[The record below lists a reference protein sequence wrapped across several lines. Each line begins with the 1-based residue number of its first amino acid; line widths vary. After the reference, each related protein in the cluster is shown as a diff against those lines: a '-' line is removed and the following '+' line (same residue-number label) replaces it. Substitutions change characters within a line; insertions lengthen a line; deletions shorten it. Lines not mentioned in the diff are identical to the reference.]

1 MTNNCIYYSTSIDT
15 VDATLAKI
23 DYSIKEIQ
31 TLQNIQ
37 KLEREIERALD
48 MHGIRDSSLALL
60 RGFHLRYTMRTQ
72 KVKRYFEKK
81 QDVI

>member
-1 MTNNCIYYSTSIDT
+1 M
-15 VDATLAKI
+15 DATLAKI

-31 TLQNIQ
+31 ALQNIQ

-60 RGFHLRYTMRTQ
+60 RGFRLRYSMKTQ
-72 KVKRYFEKK
+72 KVKKLKK
-81 QDVI
+81 TGCISMIQYISIN